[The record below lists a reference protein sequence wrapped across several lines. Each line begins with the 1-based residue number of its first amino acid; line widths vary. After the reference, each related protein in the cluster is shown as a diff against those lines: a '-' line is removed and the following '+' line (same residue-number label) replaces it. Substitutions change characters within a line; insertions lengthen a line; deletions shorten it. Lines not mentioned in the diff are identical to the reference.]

1 LCVRNGISI
10 VEGTVIGMQVQ
21 CRPTN
26 SISAVKRRS
35 LRCTAMIYGKA
46 YAALILAAVVVLCG
60 NSHSKV
66 AIGEYIL
73 PSSCLTLWSPSDNMP

>member
-21 CRPTN
+21 CRLTN

-35 LRCTAMIYGKA
+35 LCCTAIIYGKA
-46 YAALILAAVVVLCG
+46 YAALILAVVVVLCG
-60 NSHSKV
+60 NSYSKV
-66 AIGEYIL
+66 AIGKYIL
-73 PSSCLTLWSPSDNMP
+73 LLLCLTLWSPSDNML